1 MGVGQRSRSFTPSMN
16 DNIRVD
22 DLWFSNDTLV
32 LKADQKVFRVP
43 KSVLAMRSSVFRDMV
58 TFPPPTIEDAETIE
72 GSPVVLLHDSA
83 DAVEVFLRAIFDSS
97 YFMPP
102 PARVELHSVLSIL
115 RLAHKYDVQ
124 YLFRRAL
131 QHLSVRYGPSSLDNY
146 RGREASDSIICAED
160 DPRRSLAI
168 ISALREIGAL
178 WLLPLAYYNASTCS
192 EDALRSTIPHGAA
205 ENVVQTCLVA
215 QSHLVRGSGAIYSF
229 LARPSGECTNK
240 RRCAELRL
248 RSLKNYFV
256 FLHGRDLLCPLEYW
270 RDQDWEDLSSV
281 GWCERC
287 VSDAREIHGKELQ
300 DFWDDLPSIYALPP
314 WAELNA
320 MKDAVMGRT

>member
-1 MGVGQRSRSFTPSMN
+1 MN

-32 LKADQKVFRVP
+32 LKADKKVFRVT
-43 KSVLAMRSSVFRDMV
+43 KSVLTMRSSVFRDMV
-58 TFPPPTIEDAETIE
+58 AFPTPTIEDAEIIE

-102 PARVELHSVLSIL
+102 PALVEEHSVLSIL

-124 YLFRRAL
+124 YLFLRAL
-131 QHLSVRYGPSSLDNY
+131 QHLSLRHGPSSLVNY
-146 RGREASDSIICAED
+146 RGREASDYILYAED
-160 DPRRSLAI
+160 DANRSIAI
-168 ISALREIGAL
+168 ISALREVGAL
-178 WLLPLAYYNASTCS
+178 WLLPIAYYNASTCT
-192 EDALRSTIPHGAA
+192 EEALRSTIAHGAA
-205 ENVVQTCLVA
+205 ETVVQTCLVA
-215 QSHLVRGSGAIYSF
+215 QSHLMRGSGAMYSF
-229 LARPSGECTNK
+229 LARPSGECANK

-248 RSLKNYFV
+248 RSLNSYFV
-256 FLHGRDLLCPLEYW
+256 FLHGRDLLRPLEYW
-270 RDQDWEDLSSV
+270 RDPDWEDLSSA

-287 VSDAREIHGKELQ
+287 VSDAQEIHAKELQ
-300 DFWDDLPSIYALPP
+300 DFWDDLPGIYGLPP

-320 MKDAVMGRT
+320 MKDAVMDSTQVSPP